1 MSDCSHENINGIT
14 RTNNNPLP
22 PLPSTS
28 MPEYLYQQSFH
39 QFIPQ
44 CTQFTSINTQNL
56 SNPSN
61 YQNFHQNLQEPQIGQ
76 NQQIHSNSGILP
88 SFSQEIPN
96 SSQLNIN
103 EVKNDVTNIIPTI
116 NNIQSQIPS
125 KSSSQNLNPT
135 NEGLNIQ
142 RLSPNNQQQQQQS
155 SSQHLQIPQQQF
167 KESTGNHQHLPLPSS
182 NFSTSFPFWLDY
194 QNNNQTLT
202 ENSISSEYYP
212 PFTSMAAAFDY
223 NNNGQIMMGML
234 PAMYPQNFQIQDEQP
249 SSQYFSVGGLYDS
262 LAAAAAIAAGQM
274 IDPSQIIGNGN
285 FCWPSFDYYG
295 GGGQNSSINWTHWGY
310 PTPLIDNNV
319 GDLINQQNHSAIESG
334 SSLNVFDSIC
344 PIIEGNT
351 EIKNHQ
357 QINSNNSRNWQK
369 TAALLAAASSSN
381 NFNSNRQITSK
392 FLSKRSRVKGHTSSL
407 TATNGNGSQQHRME
421 GSQSGHSNTNS
432 STLNANEFG
441 GILENEN
448 EQMKLQTISPLL
460 LNFPPIQQ
468 LTSSAM
474 REYLANPGRYECAM
488 WIFHAKVAQKS
499 YGNEKS
505 SDFLS
510 IGDTCHEI
518 LSELSATIGINQPQN
533 IAERLSYHISHPL
546 DFSNGKTNFSYACGG
561 IDLGTF
567 SSQRIKV
574 ISKPSKKKQSMKS
587 SDCKYL
593 CVSNGSKI
601 ALFNRLRSQT
611 VSTRYLHVE
620 NGCFH
625 ASSTKWGAFHINS
638 DNPQPFTTNNS
649 NNQTSAIITYG
660 SIVQLVDAQ
669 NIALPRLRIRKVDKQ
684 MVLLDPSSQGE
695 PVSQLHKCA
704 FQMVD
709 TSGAVIA
716 GQESL
721 YLCLSHDKIIQHQAV
736 RIDPNRHQIS
746 DGAAWTII
754 STDKS
759 EYRWAEPLTGIGSFA
774 RLPITPMP
782 QLHNLNISN
791 TETEIK
797 SEIPTNIEL
806 NGSNFSP
813 SIRVWLGATP
823 TETIFCSSE
832 RLNCLIPSLN
842 SICSDLGFTTE
853 TAILAN
859 SNNGNEKLDVPIL
872 LIREEDSVVFPTSLS
887 FTYSLAG

>member
-1 MSDCSHENINGIT
+1 
-14 RTNNNPLP
+14 
-22 PLPSTS
+22 
-28 MPEYLYQQSFH
+28 
-39 QFIPQ
+39 
-44 CTQFTSINTQNL
+44 
-56 SNPSN
+56 
-61 YQNFHQNLQEPQIGQ
+61 
-76 NQQIHSNSGILP
+76 
-88 SFSQEIPN
+88 
-96 SSQLNIN
+96 
-103 EVKNDVTNIIPTI
+103 
-116 NNIQSQIPS
+116 
-125 KSSSQNLNPT
+125 
-135 NEGLNIQ
+135 
-142 RLSPNNQQQQQQS
+142 
-155 SSQHLQIPQQQF
+155 
-167 KESTGNHQHLPLPSS
+167 
-182 NFSTSFPFWLDY
+182 
-194 QNNNQTLT
+194 
-202 ENSISSEYYP
+202 
-212 PFTSMAAAFDY
+212 
-223 NNNGQIMMGML
+223 
-234 PAMYPQNFQIQDEQP
+234 
-249 SSQYFSVGGLYDS
+249 
-262 LAAAAAIAAGQM
+262 
-274 IDPSQIIGNGN
+274 
-285 FCWPSFDYYG
+285 
-295 GGGQNSSINWTHWGY
+295 
-310 PTPLIDNNV
+310 
-319 GDLINQQNHSAIESG
+319 
-334 SSLNVFDSIC
+334 
-344 PIIEGNT
+344 
-351 EIKNHQ
+351 
-357 QINSNNSRNWQK
+357 
-369 TAALLAAASSSN
+369 
-381 NFNSNRQITSK
+381 
-392 FLSKRSRVKGHTSSL
+392 
-407 TATNGNGSQQHRME
+407 ME

-499 YGNEKS
+499 YGNEKRFFCPPPCVYLLGEGWRNRRKALDS
-505 SDFLS
+505 IFKQIKEQNEKNKNSDFLS

-546 DFSNGKTNFSYACGG
+546 DFSNGKDYCAAKALYISDADKQKYFYLKTNFSYACGG

-887 FTYSLAG
+887 FTYSLAGLSNLPNNDSRQPLTSTQISNNKKQQSTSGKDNNLLINLETSTNKINNLNRFHPYWNNSENNSNCDSIVNN